1 MNPNRTNW
9 TKVTHPSTEVFLNKE
24 IIFANLAKRPVRTA
38 VTILAV
44 SIEVALI
51 LLIVGLVTGVNIEA
65 GERTQG
71 VGADIMLQAPGSSI
85 FLGLNSA
92 TMPVAIGEQLLAEVE
107 GLQSISPVV
116 TQFNSQGGF
125 DLVYGIEY
133 ESFSAVGGELTF
145 IEGRIFQSN
154 DEIVIDDL
162 YADGNGIGV
171 GDELSLLNHR
181 FEVSGVVE
189 NGKGARLYMD
199 IGAAQE
205 MMGVPD
211 NASLFYIK
219 IDNPEETYPIAE
231 RLEALLPTYPAV
243 VLEDMVSLMTN
254 ADIPW
259 LDPFLN
265 VVMAVAVTIGVLV
278 IFLSM
283 YTTINERTREIGILR
298 SLGASKGFV
307 VRMILTETLWLC
319 VVGILLGIGLSFVI
333 AGAVQWQIPRL
344 TIVILF
350 DWVLKAIGLAM
361 VSGVLGAAYP
371 SFRAAGQDPVEALA
385 YE

>member
-1 MNPNRTNW
+1 M
-9 TKVTHPSTEVFLNKE
+9 NKE

-71 VGADIMLQAPGSSI
+71 VGADIMLQAPGSSV

-92 TMPVAIGEQLLAEVE
+92 TMPVAIGERLLDEVE

-133 ESFSAVGGELTF
+133 ESFSDVGGELTF
-145 IEGRIFQSN
+145 IDGRIFQSN

-162 YADGNGIGV
+162 YADGRGIGV

-181 FEVSGVVE
+181 FEVFGVVE

-199 IGAAQE
+199 IDAAQE
-205 MMGVPD
+205 MMGAPD
-211 NASLFYIK
+211 RASLFYIR
-219 IDNPEETYPIAE
+219 IDNPEEAYAIAE
-231 RLEALLPTYPAV
+231 RLETLLPTYPVV
-243 VLEDMVSLMTN
+243 VLKDMVSLMTN
-254 ADIPW
+254 ANIPW
-259 LDPFLN
+259 LDPFLT
-265 VVMAVAVTIGVLV
+265 VVMSVAVTIGVLV

-319 VVGILLGIGLSFVI
+319 VIGILMGIGLSFVI

-350 DWVLKAIGLAM
+350 EWVLRAIGLAL
-361 VSGVLGAAYP
+361 VSGILGAMYP
-371 SFRAAGQDPVEALA
+371 SFRAASQDPVEALA